1 MLHFQ
6 QIFCV
11 AGSQRV
17 SFSGVSAVQDARH
30 KLQHV
35 QGAQTVLVKIQV
47 MVTMPRIQDYGVGQ
61 TAAEYINGAFNGQ
74 KGFKASQKQL
84 IIQTAFV

>member
-1 MLHFQ
+1 M
-6 QIFCV
+6 I
-11 AGSQRV
+11 
-17 SFSGVSAVQDARH
+17 
-30 KLQHV
+30 
-35 QGAQTVLVKIQV
+35 VKIQV

>member
-1 MLHFQ
+1 MQ
-6 QIFCV
+6 VYIICI

-17 SFSGVSAVQDARH
+17 SFSGIPALQDACH

-35 QGAQTVLVKIQV
+35 QGTQKIPINDKIILV
-47 MVTMPRIQDYGVGQ
+47 MVTLLSFQEYGVGQ

-74 KGFKASQKQL
+74 KGFKAR
-84 IIQTAFV
+84 